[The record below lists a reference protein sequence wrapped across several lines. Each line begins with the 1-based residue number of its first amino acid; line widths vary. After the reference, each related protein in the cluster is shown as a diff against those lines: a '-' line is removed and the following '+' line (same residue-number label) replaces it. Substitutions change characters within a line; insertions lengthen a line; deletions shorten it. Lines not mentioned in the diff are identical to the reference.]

1 MFIVQCPNCS
11 DYIIIEE
18 INCQIFRHAEYK
30 DKTRGQLPPHSS
42 EAICNDVFEKGLVY
56 GCAKP
61 FRFDGINVTVCD
73 YI

>member
-1 MFIVQCPNCS
+1 MFIIICPHCS

-18 INCQIFRHAEYK
+18 INCQIFRHAVYK
-30 DKTRGQLPPHSS
+30 IGGQLPPHSS
-42 EAICNDVFEKGLVY
+42 EALCNEVVEKDIVY

-61 FRFDGINVTVCD
+61 FRFDGINVSKCD